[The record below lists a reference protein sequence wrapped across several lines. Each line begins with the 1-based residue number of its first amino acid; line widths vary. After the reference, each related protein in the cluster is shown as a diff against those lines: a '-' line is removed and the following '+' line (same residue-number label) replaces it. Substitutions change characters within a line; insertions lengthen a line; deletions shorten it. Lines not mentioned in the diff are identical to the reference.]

1 MCSSFVKE
9 IERIALASQR
19 VQTLN
24 SQVIYRTCLGNA
36 KSNSERLK
44 TSHVCMDHQTRP
56 QIHSVPMA
64 NFAIMKTCHL
74 NSLILKVDTFCH
86 ALLSRFA
93 LTLSPFV
100 SLSQFPRKAGTKAPL
115 ARADARSVVICKE
128 KKRRTLT
135 ENMKKT

>member
-1 MCSSFVKE
+1 MQCGHGVPNRFIILHCSSFVKE
-9 IERIALASQR
+9 IERMALASQR

-86 ALLSRFA
+86 ALLSRF
-93 LTLSPFV
+93 LPLSHFHSFH
-100 SLSQFPRKAGTKAPL
+100 SLSWHQGTA
-115 ARADARSVVICKE
+115 S
-128 KKRRTLT
+128 TS
-135 ENMKKT
+135 